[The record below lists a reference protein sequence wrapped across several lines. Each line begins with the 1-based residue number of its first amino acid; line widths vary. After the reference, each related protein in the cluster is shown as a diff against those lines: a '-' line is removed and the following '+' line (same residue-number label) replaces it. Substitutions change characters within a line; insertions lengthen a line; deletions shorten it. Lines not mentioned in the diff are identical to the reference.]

1 MSMRIG
7 CCITPHGFGHAA
19 RTAAILE
26 AIGRRLVVQ
35 GVIGTTVPR
44 WFFNDSLSI
53 SFSYSRLTTDI
64 GLIQKNSLVED
75 LPATRQALDR
85 FYPLSNDCIDKA
97 ADIFKDCDC
106 ILCDIAPLGIAA
118 ARRLGIPSLLI
129 ENFTWDWIYSGYQR
143 QLPALGVHIEHL
155 AELYG
160 QADYHLQTDPVCR
173 PVAGAVRIPPV
184 SRIGK
189 KDRRWIR
196 RFLGIDEQAIVVLV
210 TMGGLARDDY
220 NMGSLQQA
228 GKHVFLLAGKGKS
241 LTISGNIYQ
250 LPRQCGLYHP
260 DLIAASDLV
269 VGKVGYSTLAEV
281 YAAGVPY
288 AYVCRETFRESAILA
303 EFIEHNNIGLAIGA
317 VDFQSGRWLQRLPE
331 LLSIGSGKKPRENGA
346 NVAAR
351 FITDRLF
358 VQRQLG

>member
-1 MSMRIG
+1 MSLCVG

-26 AIGRRLVVQ
+26 AIGQRVVVQ

-53 SFSYSRLTTDI
+53 PFSYYPLTTDI

-75 LPATRQALDR
+75 LPATRQALDKL
-85 FYPLSNDCIDKA
+85 YPLSAECIDKA
-97 ADIFKDCDC
+97 ADVFKNCAC

-129 ENFTWDWIYSGYQR
+129 ENFTWDWIYTGYRR
-143 QLPALGVHIEHL
+143 QLPALAFHIEYL
-155 AELYG
+155 GELYG
-160 QADYHLQTDPVCR
+160 QADYRLQTDPVCR
-173 PVAGAVRIPPV
+173 PVTGAVRIPPV
-184 SRIGK
+184 SRVGK

-196 RFLGIDEQAIVVLV
+196 KFLGIDEQATVILM
-210 TMGGLARDDY
+210 TMGGLAGDDY
-220 NMGSLQQA
+220 DMGLLQQA
-228 GKHVFLLAGKGKS
+228 GKYVFLLAGKGTS

-303 EFIEHNNIGLAIGA
+303 EFIEGNNIGIAIPMA
-317 VDFQSGRWLQRLPE
+317 DFQNDNWLQRLPE
-331 LLSIGSGKKPRENGA
+331 FLSSGSGKKPRENGA
-346 NVAAR
+346 DVAAR
-351 FITDRLF
+351 FITDILF
-358 VQRQLG
+358 V